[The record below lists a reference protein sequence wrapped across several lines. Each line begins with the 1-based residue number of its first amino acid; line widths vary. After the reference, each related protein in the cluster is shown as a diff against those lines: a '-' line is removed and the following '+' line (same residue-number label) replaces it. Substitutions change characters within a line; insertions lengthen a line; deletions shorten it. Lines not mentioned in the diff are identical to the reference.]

1 LVAEPFGG
9 WLKRLRQA
17 AGLTQEELAEKA
29 GISGRTVS
37 DAERGLR
44 TSVYADTARRLSSAL
59 GLVDSDRHAFERVA
73 RGRTPIDAEQPQLSP
88 LPAAPTVMLGRE
100 DELSEV
106 AAKLRDPA
114 VLLLTLTGPG
124 GIGKTR
130 LAIEAAS
137 RSRDDFAGGVFF
149 VSLAEVSEP
158 SLIAPAVARAL
169 GVLETGPEL
178 EKLIVRRLSGRQVLL
193 VLDTFEHI
201 LGAGTFVYSL
211 MLALP
216 NATFLVTSR
225 SALRL
230 RGEHE
235 FAVPPIDRATAV
247 ELFIARARAI
257 RAGATGEESSRLIAE
272 ICDRLDGIPLA
283 IELAAARV
291 RHLPLTALRDQL
303 DSRLQLLTGGP
314 VDLPRRQR
322 TMRDTVAWS
331 HDLLSESEA
340 VLFRRLA
347 VFSGGYDLDAVAAV
361 CGPQP
366 ENEALVGISDLLD
379 RNLIS
384 LSADDQTST
393 PRYRMFDVVRE
404 YAAERLAAARES
416 EILSRRHA
424 DHFLAL
430 AEEAEGHLTGAGQD
444 TWFRRLNGERG
455 NLRRALAWALDR
467 NETVTALRFTS
478 ALWRFWRH
486 AGEFAEG
493 RRWSDAALALAGD
506 VPDSLRARALWG
518 TAFIAF
524 PQGDYAR
531 MAELAAEDLEVANR
545 SGDAMDLRNALTI
558 SGQVAMCR
566 GNFAQALA
574 PFTQALEICRGLGH
588 SWQLATSYMNLGNA
602 VLHSGDAEIAR
613 GLFEEGLAVYRELGD
628 VTFTARMMIWL
639 AHVALEQGRID
650 EAEALAAGA
659 VDALG
664 GRGERLNMAEINE
677 VMAAVA
683 ATRGDV
689 ERAASLAGE
698 AAAIRQTVASRPAPY
713 EQAIPFRL
721 IKAAVPDLTRR

>member
-1 LVAEPFGG
+1 VTEPFGA

-44 TSVYADTARRLSSAL
+44 TSVYADTARRLSNAL
-59 GLVDSDRHAFERVA
+59 ELEDPDREAFERIA
-73 RGRTPIDAEQPQLSP
+73 RGRTPSDVEHSP

-100 DELSEV
+100 EELNEV

-114 VLLLTLTGPG
+114 VILLTLTGPG

-130 LAIEAAS
+130 LALEAAS
-137 RSRDDFAGGVFF
+137 RARQDFAGGVFF

-169 GVLETGPEL
+169 GVLETGPDL
-178 EKLIVRRLSGRQVLL
+178 QKLILARLSGRQVLL

-201 LGAGTFVYSL
+201 LGAGSFVYSL
-211 MLALP
+211 MLALL
-216 NATFLVTSR
+216 NVTFLVTSR

-235 FAVPPIDRATAV
+235 FAVPPIDQATAR
-247 ELFIARARAI
+247 ELFMARARAI
-257 RAGATGEESSRLIAE
+257 RAGATGEESSRLLIGE

-347 VFSGGYDLDAVAAV
+347 VFSGGFDLEAVAAV
-361 CGPQP
+361 CGPQL
-366 ENEALVGISDLLD
+366 ENEALVGMSDLLD
-379 RNLIS
+379 RNLIF
-384 LSADDQTST
+384 LSADDLAST

-404 YAAERLAAARES
+404 YAAERLLAARED
-416 EILSRRHA
+416 EKLSRRHA
-424 DHFLAL
+424 DHFVAL
-430 AEEAEGHLTGAGQD
+430 AEEAERQLTGAGQD
-444 TWFRRLNGERG
+444 LWFSRLDVERG
-455 NLRRALAWALDR
+455 NLRRALAWVLDR
-467 NETVTALRFTS
+467 NETVLALRFTS

-493 RRWSDAALALAGD
+493 RRWSDAALALPGE

-518 TAFIAF
+518 TAFIAY

-531 MAELAAEDLEVANR
+531 MAELAAEDLEVAIR
-545 SGDAMDLRNALTI
+545 SDDPMDLRNALTI
-558 SGQVAMCR
+558 TGIVAICR

-574 PFTQALEICRGLGH
+574 PLGQALEICRGLGH
-588 SWQLATSYMNLGNA
+588 TWQLATSYMNLGNA
-602 VLHSGDAEIAR
+602 VLHSGDAEKAR
-613 GLFEEGLAVYRELGD
+613 GLFEEGLAIYRELGD
-628 VTFTARMMIWL
+628 VTFTARMMVWL
-639 AHVALEQGRID
+639 AHVALEQGRTD

-659 VDALG
+659 LDALG
-664 GRGERLNMAEINE
+664 GRGDRLNIAEIQE

-683 ATRGDV
+683 ATRGDF
-689 ERAASLAGE
+689 ERATSFAGE
-698 AAAIRQTVASRPAPY
+698 AAAIRQTIASRPAPF

-721 IKAAVPDLTRR
+721 MRSVAQDPTRL

>member
-1 LVAEPFGG
+1 MSEQLGA

-17 AGLTQEELAEKA
+17 VGLTQEELAEKA

-44 TSVYADTARRLSSAL
+44 TSVYADTARRLSTAL
-59 GLVDSDRHAFERVA
+59 GLVDSDRDAFEKVA
-73 RGRTPIDAEQPQLSP
+73 RGRTPAEVDQPP
-88 LPAAPTVMLGRE
+88 LPAVPTAMLGRE
-100 DELSEV
+100 EDLNDVS
-106 AAKLRDPA
+106 AKLRDPA

-130 LAIEAAS
+130 LALEAAS
-137 RSRDDFAGGVFF
+137 RARQDFSGGVFF

-169 GVLETGPEL
+169 GVLETGPDL
-178 EKLIVRRLSGRQVLL
+178 QKLIVGRLSGRQVLL

-201 LGAGTFVYSL
+201 LGAGAFVYSL

-216 NATFLVTSR
+216 NVTFLVTSR

-235 FAVPPIDRATAV
+235 FAVPPIDRATAE
-247 ELFIARARAI
+247 ELFVARARAI
-257 RAGATGEESSRLIAE
+257 RAEATGEESSKLLIAE

-303 DSRLQLLTGGP
+303 DSRLKLLTGGP
-314 VDLPRRQR
+314 MDLPRRQR

-331 HDLLSESEA
+331 HDLLSKSEA
-340 VLFRRLA
+340 LLFRRLA
-347 VFSGGYDLDAVAAV
+347 VFSGGFDLDAVAAV
-361 CGPQP
+361 CGQQP
-366 ENEALVGISDLLD
+366 DQDALAGISDLLD
-379 RNLIS
+379 RNLIF
-384 LSADDQTST
+384 LSVDDLAST

-404 YAAERLAAARES
+404 FAAERLAVAGEG
-416 EILSRRHA
+416 EMLSRRHA
-424 DHFLAL
+424 DHFAAL
-430 AEEAEGHLTGAGQD
+430 AEEAERNLTGAAQHL
-444 TWFRRLNGERG
+444 WFRRLDGERG
-455 NLRRALAWALDR
+455 NLRRALAWVLDR
-467 NETVTALRFTS
+467 NETVLALRFTS

-493 RRWSDAALALAGD
+493 RRWSDAALALPGE

-518 TAFIAF
+518 TAFIAY

-531 MAELAAEDLEVANR
+531 MAEVAAEDLEVAIR
-545 SGDAMDLRNALTI
+545 SDDPMDLRNALTI
-558 SGQVAMCR
+558 TGVVAMCR

-574 PFTQALEICRGLGH
+574 PLGQALEICRGLGH
-588 SWQLATSYMNLGNA
+588 TWQLATSYMNLGHT
-602 VLHSGDAEIAR
+602 VLHSGDAENAR
-613 GLFEEGLAVYRELGD
+613 GLFEEGLAIYRELGD
-628 VTFTARMMIWL
+628 VAFTARMMVWL

-650 EAEALAAGA
+650 DAEALAGGA
-659 VDALG
+659 LDALAG
-664 GRGERLNMAEINE
+664 GGDSLNIAEIQM

-683 ATRGDV
+683 ATRGDL
-689 ERAASLAGE
+689 ERAASLADE
-698 AAAIRQTVASRPAPY
+698 AAAIRQTIASRPAPF

-721 IKAAVPDLTRR
+721 IKAAAPGLIRL

>member
-1 LVAEPFGG
+1 VAEAFGV

-59 GLVDSDRHAFERVA
+59 GLVDSDRDDFEKVA
-73 RGRTPIDAEQPQLSP
+73 RGRTPIDVEQSP
-88 LPAAPTVMLGRE
+88 LPAVPTVMLGRAE
-100 DELSEV
+100 ELNEV
-106 AAKLRDPA
+106 GAQLRDPA
-114 VLLLTLTGPG
+114 VLLLTLTGAG

-130 LAIEAAS
+130 LALEAAS
-137 RSRDDFAGGVFF
+137 RARHDFAGGIFF

-169 GVLETGPEL
+169 GVLETGPDL
-178 EKLIVRRLSGRQVLL
+178 QKLIVGRLSGRQVLV

-201 LGAGTFVYSL
+201 LGAGSFVYSL
-211 MLALP
+211 LLALP

-235 FAVPPIDRATAV
+235 FAVPPIDRATAE

-257 RAGATGEESSRLIAE
+257 RAGATGEESSALIAE
-272 ICDRLDGIPLA
+272 ICARLDGIPLA

-303 DSRLQLLTGGP
+303 GSRLQLLTGGP
-314 VDLPRRQR
+314 IDLPRRQR

-331 HDLLSESEA
+331 HDLLSESESI
-340 VLFRRLA
+340 LFRRLA
-347 VFSGGYDLDAVAAV
+347 VFSGGFDLDAVAAV
-361 CGPQP
+361 CGTQP
-366 ENEALVGISDLLD
+366 EEALVGISDLLD
-379 RNLIS
+379 RNLIF
-384 LSADDQTST
+384 LSADDLAST
-393 PRYRMFDVVRE
+393 PGYRMFDVVRE
-404 YAAERLAAARES
+404 YAAERLAEAGEG
-416 EILSRRHA
+416 EMLSRRHA
-424 DHFLAL
+424 NHFVAL
-430 AEEAEGHLTGAGQD
+430 AEAAEGHLTGAGQD
-444 TWFRRLNGERG
+444 TWFRRLDGERG

-467 NETVTALRFTS
+467 NETVISLRFTS

-518 TAFIAF
+518 TAFIAY

-531 MAELAAEDLEVANR
+531 MAELAAQDLEVANR
-545 SGDAMDLRNALTI
+545 SGDPMDLRNALTI
-558 SGQVAMCR
+558 AGLVAMCR
-566 GNFAQALA
+566 SNFAQALA
-574 PFTQALEICRGLGH
+574 PLTEALDICRGLGH
-588 SWQLATSYMNLGNA
+588 TWQLATSYMNLGNA
-602 VLHSGDAEIAR
+602 VLHSGDSEHAR
-613 GLFEEGLAVYRELGD
+613 ELFEEGLAVYRELGD
-628 VTFTARMMIWL
+628 VTFTARMMVWL
-639 AHVALEQGRID
+639 AHVALQQERVD
-650 EAEALAAGA
+650 EAEALATAA
-659 VDALG
+659 IDALA
-664 GRGERLNMAEINE
+664 GRGERLNIAEIQE

-689 ERAASLAGE
+689 ERAASLADA
-698 AAAIRQTVASRPAPY
+698 AAAIRQTVASRPAPF

-721 IKAAVPDLTRR
+721 IKAAAPGLIRL